1 MTPISVQSASEN
13 LTMAFNLTESYR
25 GSVRSSGAPLC
36 TPVDARQ
43 PHGLLAAG
51 LGMEN
56 APYMNGY
63 GSGEKLQ
70 HAGAGQAFM
79 DGMHP
84 NSAQVRPLAAP
95 ETDSDSPAGPP
106 SAR

>member
-1 MTPISVQSASEN
+1 MLAN
-13 LTMAFNLTESYR
+13 LE
-25 GSVRSSGAPLC
+25 
-36 TPVDARQ
+36 D
-43 PHGLLAAG
+43 GLLAAG

-56 APYMNGY
+56 ALCMDGY

-84 NSAQVRPLAAP
+84 GNAQVRPLAAP
-95 ETDSDSPAGPP
+95 ETDVDAPRLDLPF
-106 SAR
+106 AR